1 MGRLFH
7 PVTIQNIH
15 IDGNIFLAPL
25 AGYTDKAF
33 RTMCI
38 DTGAS
43 FTYSEM
49 ISAEGII
56 RENRK
61 SLELLKPAE
70 AEHLFGVQ
78 IFTGH
83 PDSAARSVEHVLRF
97 NPSLIDLN
105 CGCPVPKVVRSGAGA
120 ALLRDP
126 EKLGRIVRSI
136 AGNTDLPVTV
146 KIRTG
151 WDEES
156 LNYVET
162 AQAARENGAAMI
174 CLHGRTGKQGYSG
187 PASLEHIK
195 QLKKHM
201 DIPVFGSG
209 DLFTPAAVRFM
220 LENTGC
226 DGVMIAR
233 GAIGN
238 PFIFQQCR
246 SLLEASVPAADA
258 DDAQKIEAA
267 LKHLDLSIHYFGETR
282 AVKEMKKHFCAY
294 TKGIEGGADLRNR
307 LVHASNTAELRRIL
321 SSFIAR

>member
-7 PVTIQNIH
+7 PVTIRNSH

-43 FTYSEM
+43 LTYSEM
-49 ISAEGII
+49 VSAEGII

-61 SLELLKPAE
+61 TLELLTPAE
-70 AEHLFGVQ
+70 GEHFFGVQ

-83 PDSAARSVEHVLRF
+83 TDSAARSVEHVLRF

-120 ALLRDP
+120 ALLKDP

-136 AGNTDLPVTV
+136 SGNTDVPVTV

-151 WDEES
+151 WDEDS
-156 LNYVET
+156 LNYIET

-174 CLHGRTGKQGYSG
+174 CLHGRTRKQGYSG
-187 PASLEHIK
+187 SAGLEHIK
-195 QLKKHM
+195 QLKEYM

-209 DLFTPAAVRFM
+209 DLFTPEAVRFM

-246 SLLEASVPAADA
+246 SLLEGSVPTADT
-258 DDAQKIEAA
+258 DDTQKIEAA
-267 LKHLDLSIHYFGETR
+267 LKHLDLSIHYAGEAR
-282 AVKEMKKHFCAY
+282 AVKEMRKHLCAY
-294 TKGIEGGADLRNR
+294 TKGIEGGAALRNR
-307 LVHASNTAELRRIL
+307 LVHTSNTAEIKSIL
-321 SSFIAR
+321 SSFMTR